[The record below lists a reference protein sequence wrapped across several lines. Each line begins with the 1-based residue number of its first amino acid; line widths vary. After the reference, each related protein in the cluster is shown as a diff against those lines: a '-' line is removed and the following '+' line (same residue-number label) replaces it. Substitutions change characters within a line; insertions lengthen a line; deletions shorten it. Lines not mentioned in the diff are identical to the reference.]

1 MIIFYNNKIEFY
13 YIIYI
18 YYIIYTMYD
27 TDIGILCH
35 YITDNYQE
43 ITCGPFDNC
52 GKFIYRVEDFII
64 EDLPPKST
72 IIVIFSNFGNW
83 NIELLDE
90 SLKTSTMIGCKFV
103 NIVEIR
109 KLVDIIEEYTMK
121 VEFVHFI
128 NSFAHQVHDTNRISI
143 GDIMFYVALNNYRV
157 NKDNKLYYLYSL
169 NEICEKFPEIY
180 KHKIEIV
187 QKLAIDI

>member
-1 MIIFYNNKIEFY
+1 
-13 YIIYI
+13 
-18 YYIIYTMYD
+18 MYD
-27 TDIGILCH
+27 TDIGVLCH

-43 ITCGPFDNC
+43 ITYGPFDSC

-72 IIVIFSNFGNW
+72 IIIIFSNFGNW

-121 VEFVHFI
+121 VEFVYFI

-169 NEICEKFPEIY
+169 NEICAKFPGIY
-180 KHKIEIV
+180 KYKIEIV